1 MRVAYQPGGPLMASL
16 FTKSAGLAAAFAL
29 AGAAA
34 VAQAVADDDLGFM
47 RQAAHNGHAEVE
59 SSKLAQQKGTSAQV
73 KEFAKRMIEDHT
85 RTHAELEKLATA
97 KGVQLP
103 KEPDAAQKTKM
114 QALSALSGAEFDRQY
129 IDQMGVAAHE
139 QTIAL
144 FQRGASNA
152 RDPDLKAFASK
163 TLPALQHHL
172 EMARALKSGKAKQ

>member
-1 MRVAYQPGGPLMASL
+1 MTSL
-16 FTKSAGLAAAFAL
+16 LKRAALAASFVL
-29 AGAAA
+29 ASTTAM
-34 VAQAVADDDLGFM
+34 AQPIAEDDLGFM

-59 SSKLAQQKGTSAQV
+59 SSKLAQQKASSAQV
-73 KEFAKRMIEDHT
+73 KEFAKRMIDDHT
-85 RTHAELEKLATA
+85 KTNAELEKLATA

-103 KEPDAAQKTKM
+103 KEPDAAQKSKM

-129 IDQMGVAAHE
+129 VDQMGVTAHE

-172 EMARALKSGKAKQ
+172 EMARALKSGKSK